1 MSPTFHLAGRVSKT
15 LLLALLLQLPL
26 SAKEV
31 TIDAGIKTVELN
43 AAATVLSTRKIILF
57 IDESGSMKKTDC
69 PGELSRW
76 DWCEQQSEQLAR
88 ILVPFAHDN
97 LTIVPF
103 ATEYTVHEN
112 CTPAA
117 VAKIFKTES
126 PKGNT
131 NLLNPLIGQ
140 LAHHLANK
148 DPNRRPVVIAIISDG
163 RPDKELEVADAI
175 ITATKRMRHPK
186 EVSIVFLQVGDA
198 FNGKKFLADVDEHLV
213 ERGAKYDA
221 VTVRMFDQLVQLG
234 LARTLAN
241 AIQEIDK
248 AK

>member
-1 MSPTFHLAGRVSKT
+1 MKQLWLFAVMMF
-15 LLLALLLQLPL
+15 LLWPL
-26 SAKEV
+26 SAGAKEI
-31 TIDAGIKTVELN
+31 TIDAGVKTVELN
-43 AAATVLSTRKIILF
+43 AAANVLSTRKIILF
-57 IDESGSMKKTDC
+57 IDQSGSMRKTDC
-69 PGELSRW
+69 PGGLSRW
-76 DWCEQQSEQLAR
+76 DWCAQQSAELAR
-88 ILVPFAHDN
+88 LLVPFTQNN

-112 CTPAA
+112 CTPAT
-117 VAKIFKTES
+117 VAKIFKTGS
-126 PKGNT
+126 PKGKT

-148 DPNRRPVVIAIISDG
+148 SPNRRPVVIAIISDG
-163 RPDKELEVADAI
+163 RPDQEFEVDDAI

-198 FNGKKFLADVDEHLV
+198 FNGKKFLTDIDEHLV

-221 VTVRMFDQLVQLG
+221 VSVRTFDTLVQLG

-248 AK
+248 SGKRP